1 MAYIK
6 VTPGAPGII
15 SLLSTYTDTAQ
26 SLNIFTQQI
35 LRGKSS
41 LTEGERELIAAFVSG
56 RNECKFCM
64 RAHSAAARKL
74 LPPDQAGQVDKVLR
88 QSDTKSFGEKM
99 QALLDIAAA
108 VQQGGKYVT
117 KDQIER
123 ARAAGADDQAI
134 HDTVLVAAAFCMF
147 NRYVDGLGTWTP
159 EEQGIYENIGTR
171 LVAQGY
177 DER

>member
-15 SLLSTYTDTAQ
+15 SLLSTYTDTAK

-41 LTEGERELIAAFVSG
+41 LTEGERELIAAYVSG
-56 RNECKFCM
+56 KNDCKFCL
-64 RAHSAAARKL
+64 RAHSAVARKL
-74 LPPDQAGQVDKVLR
+74 LPADQAGQVDKVLR
-88 QSDTKSFGEKM
+88 QSDLKSCGAKM
-99 QALLDIAAA
+99 QALLNIAAA

-117 KDQIER
+117 KDLIER
-123 ARAAGADDQAI
+123 ARSSGADDQAI
-134 HDTVLVAAAFCMF
+134 HDTVLIAAAFCMF

-159 EEQGIYENIGTR
+159 EEQGIYENIGAR
-171 LVAQGY
+171 LATQGY
-177 DER
+177 NER

>member
-6 VTPGAPGII
+6 VTPGVPGII
-15 SLLSTYTDTAQ
+15 SLLSTYTDTAK
-26 SLNIFTQQI
+26 SLNVFTQQI

-41 LTEGERELIAAFVSG
+41 LTEAERELIAAFVSA
-56 RNECKFCM
+56 RNDCKFCM
-64 RAHSAAARKL
+64 RAHSTIAEKL
-74 LPPDQAGQVDKVLR
+74 FPPDQAEQVDKVIN
-88 QSDTKSFGEKM
+88 QSNLKSLSEKM
-99 QALLDIAAA
+99 QALLAIAAA

-117 KDQIER
+117 KDQIEH
-123 ARAAGADDQAI
+123 ARRTGADDQAI

-171 LVAQGY
+171 LAAQGY
-177 DER
+177 TG